1 MWETSVTTSLTS
13 IRPVSHGSGLDRDAH
28 QDEGGGHGG
37 GRWSG
42 GGGQHHRDGAARMDQ
57 TPREVLVRWDG
68 GRRERVTSSA
78 LHCNH
83 LFFSFLFFFF
93 VVGRRS
99 TGWPFPPCADGTLRP
114 AKTNSHHRCSRAQ
127 RRKSRVPERPPT
139 ERSKHGKERFRC
151 HFLLKIKQKAHR
163 SAELPVPT
171 LSRGGAIAR

>member
-28 QDEGGGHGG
+28 QDEGEGRG

-42 GGGQHHRDGAARMDQ
+42 VGGRGQHHRDGAARMDQ

-83 LFFSFLFFFF
+83 LFFSFLFFF
-93 VVGRRS
+93 
-99 TGWPFPPCADGTLRP
+99 
-114 AKTNSHHRCSRAQ
+114 
-127 RRKSRVPERPPT
+127 
-139 ERSKHGKERFRC
+139 
-151 HFLLKIKQKAHR
+151 LL
-163 SAELPVPT
+163 SAEGRQAGLSLPAPT
-171 LSRGGAIAR
+171 AHCGQPKQTVIIAVQEHNGKRAVFLKDLRLREANMVKNALGATFC